1 MSETNP
7 WAAQWFNAQQ
17 QFVDSWSDIAKSGV
31 PGTSNQSDL
40 WAQSFDLWRK
50 ASGAQVQPDFQQAMD
65 KCMDMGK
72 GYFTMAEQITKNM
85 GAGAS
90 PTDAINQWMDQ
101 LKQSLQQFSGMPGFN
116 GGGANDF
123 MKQWFNPT
131 SSWQQMTAGMMPMN
145 QGAWQMPGM
154 SMPNMGMPNMNMP
167 GMMNTPSFNLGEMID
182 PLGTMLEAPG
192 VGYFREPQAKQQKGL
207 QLALEYNQANQAFNQ
222 AFLKVATESIQDFQ
236 ARILKIDAETAPK
249 SLRELYDLWVEISE
263 EHYAVF
269 AMSEEYQEL
278 YGDMVNRM
286 MIMKKHYSEIA
297 DDMLKAMNLP
307 NTREVDTMQERLQQV
322 RRDNFALKKEIAEI
336 KSMLQQVMDRPA
348 DATAAAPAP
357 TAAAAPAASKAP
369 RKSAARPATADKTPA
384 VAAAPAASKAPRKST
399 ARPAAADKTPAVAAA
414 PAASKAPRKST
425 ARPAAAAKATR
436 KPAVKTAS
444 AKKAAVKKA
453 APKAAPK
460 KKPVVTKASK
470 GV

>member
-17 QFVDSWSDIAKSGV
+17 QFVDAWSDMAKSGV
-31 PGTSNQSDL
+31 PGNSNQSDL

-50 ASGAQVQPDFQQAMD
+50 ASGEQVQPDFQQAMN

-72 GYFTMAEQITKNM
+72 GYFAMAEQVSKNM
-85 GAGAS
+85 SAGAE
-90 PTDAINQWMDQ
+90 PAEAINQWMEQ
-101 LKQSLQQFSGMPGFN
+101 LKQSLQQSVGMAGFN
-116 GGGANDF
+116 GGGVNDF

-131 SSWQQMTAGMMPMN
+131 SSWQQMTAGLMPMN

-154 SMPNMGMPNMNMP
+154 
-167 GMMNTPSFNLGEMID
+167 TAPSFNLGEMID
-182 PLGTMLEAPG
+182 PLGTLLEAPG

-222 AFLKVATESIQDFQ
+222 AFLKVAADSIQDFQ
-236 ARILKIDAETAPK
+236 ARIMKVDVDSAPK
-249 SLRELYDLWVEISE
+249 SLRGLYDLWVEISE
-263 EHYAVF
+263 EHYAEF

-286 MIMKKHYSEIA
+286 MIMKKHYSEIT

-336 KSMLQQVMDRPA
+336 KSMLQQVMSRPAKADPATA
-348 DATAAAPAP
+348 DATAPVAR
-357 TAAAAPAASKAP
+357 KAP
-369 RKSAARPATADKTPA
+369 HKSATR
-384 VAAAPAASKAPRKST
+384 
-399 ARPAAADKTPAVAAA
+399 
-414 PAASKAPRKST
+414 
-425 ARPAAAAKATR
+425 AAAAKPPVVKSPAKAAA
-436 KPAVKTAS
+436 KPPVAKSPAKAAAKPPVAKSAAKT
-444 AKKAAVKKA
+444 AVKKA
-453 APKAAPK
+453 ASK
-460 KKPVVTKASK
+460 KKSVVTKASK
-470 GV
+470 GA